1 MTIIKVDQGCAVEDG
16 RRMTLTELT
25 EPVAAQDGPPVA
37 PVAPVGLKGL
47 VVADTTIGDVRGAE
61 GFFHYR
67 QHSAVDLA
75 AACAFEEVWHL
86 LLEGHL
92 PDAEE
97 ATRFRVEVGAAR
109 QVEPAVL
116 AVLEPIAYVGS
127 GGLGALRTAL
137 AVAVDAMALAPML
150 DQTAQDRRRDAVRVA
165 GVVPTLVAAIHR
177 LRAGERP
184 VPPDPDLDHAT
195 DYLRMLT
202 GRRPDV
208 RHARAVDTYLVLTAD
223 HGFNASTFTDRVIA
237 STGADLGACVLGALG
252 ALSGP
257 LHGGAPS
264 RALELLDMIG
274 APDRVDEVVEALLA
288 DGQRIMG
295 FGHAVY
301 TGEDPRSR
309 VLEALATDLGGE
321 RAALAVAAEMAVVEA
336 LARLKPDRPLQAN
349 VEYYA
354 GVVMEAC
361 GIDPA
366 LFTSTFAV
374 SRVVGWTAHALEQA
388 ELRRIIRPS
397 SRYVGPP
404 APQPVV
410 AARR

>member
-1 MTIIKVDQGCAVEDG
+1 LTIIKIDHLGDREDG
-16 RRMTLTELT
+16 RGMTVTET
-25 EPVAAQDGPPVA
+25 HQPAVAQDGA
-37 PVAPVGLKGL
+37 PVAPPGLKGL

-67 QHSAVDLA
+67 QHSAVELA
-75 AACAFEEVWHL
+75 EACRFEDVWHL

-97 ATRFRVEVGAAR
+97 ASRFRAEVGAAR
-109 QVEPAVL
+109 VVDPAVF
-116 AVLEPIAYVGS
+116 AVLEPIARVGS
-127 GGLGALRTAL
+127 AGLGALRAAL
-137 AVAVDAMALAPML
+137 AVAADAMALAPML
-150 DQTAQDRRRDAVRVA
+150 DQSPEERRRDAVRVA
-165 GVVPTLVAAIHR
+165 AVVPTLVAAVHR
-177 LRAGERP
+177 LRAGKAP
-184 VPPDPDLDHAT
+184 VAPDPELDHAT

-202 GRRPDV
+202 GRRPDS
-208 RHARAVDTYLVLTAD
+208 RRAAAVGTYLVLTAD

-264 RALELLDMIG
+264 RALELLDVIG
-274 APDRVDEVVEALLA
+274 TPDRVDEVVEGLVA

-309 VLEALATDLGGE
+309 VLESLASDLGGD
-321 RAALAVAAEMAVVEA
+321 RAELAVVAEAAVVDA
-336 LARLKPDRPLQAN
+336 LARLKPDRPLRAN

-361 GIDPA
+361 GIAPD

-388 ELRRIIRPS
+388 SVRRIIRPS

-410 AARR
+410 VEGA